1 MQLIELDE
9 SLVTIEYFHP
19 LMNGGAA
26 AAGFD
31 AAAAGSDAGT
41 AESTAPIDL
50 WGQLDTPALPIGL
63 LPEVI
68 ERFAIEE
75 GRLMGADAGGLA
87 LGALAVCA
95 AALSDRIR
103 LQVKQYD
110 RNWTEPARIWVGLIG
125 PPSTKKS
132 PIIARVTAR
141 LKQLDKDLW
150 RDYLAAQATY
160 DALPGEQQ
168 KTAERPKQRRLRL
181 EDTTVEA
188 ALEVFKD
195 SPDGVLCIQPELS
208 GWFGAMDKYTGSHG
222 AAKDRSVWLLAYDG
236 GSYVIHRIKRGAG
249 LVENLSASLLGGIQ
263 PDPLRKIADET
274 VDDGLLQRLI
284 PIVLHPGAVG
294 TDEPN
299 QHLASQRY
307 DDLINRLHYST
318 PPPNVLRFSA
328 AAQSVRAELE
338 QKHFEL
344 MLIERIN
351 KKLASHIGKYDGL
364 FARLCVLWHCIDG
377 GGQEI
382 AEATARRVGEF
393 MHRFLLP
400 HAVAFYA
407 DMLGLADSHDRLKA
421 VAGHVLAHKLERVTN
436 RTVQRGDRTMR
447 GLTRQD
453 TEKVFEQLEA
463 LGWLTRVPGPRP
475 ALPPHWLVNPEVH
488 RLFAERAKREATERV
503 RVVNLMQELVAQ
515 KRASR

>member
-41 AESTAPIDL
+41 AELTAPIDL

-188 ALEVFKD
+188 ALEVFMD

-249 LVENLSASLLGGIQ
+249 LVENFIGIAARWHGAGSVAQDRRRDGRRRIAAAVDSDWASS
-263 PDPLRKIADET
+263 
-274 VDDGLLQRLI
+274 
-284 PIVLHPGAVG
+284 GAVG

-328 AAQSVRAELE
+328 AAQPVWRRAGA
-338 QKHFEL
+338 K
-344 MLIERIN
+344 
-351 KKLASHIGKYDGL
+351 
-364 FARLCVLWHCIDG
+364 
-377 GGQEI
+377 
-382 AEATARRVGEF
+382 
-393 MHRFLLP
+393 
-400 HAVAFYA
+400 AF
-407 DMLGLADSHDRLKA
+407 S
-421 VAGHVLAHKLERVTN
+421 N
-436 RTVQRGDRTMR
+436 
-447 GLTRQD
+447 
-453 TEKVFEQLEA
+453 
-463 LGWLTRVPGPRP
+463 
-475 ALPPHWLVNPEVH
+475 
-488 RLFAERAKREATERV
+488 
-503 RVVNLMQELVAQ
+503 
-515 KRASR
+515 